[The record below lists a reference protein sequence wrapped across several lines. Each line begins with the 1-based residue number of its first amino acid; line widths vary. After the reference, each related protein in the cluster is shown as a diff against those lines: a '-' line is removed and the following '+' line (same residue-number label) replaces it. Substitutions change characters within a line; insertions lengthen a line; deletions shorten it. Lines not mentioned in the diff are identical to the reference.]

1 MFNMFFAANYPF
13 LVTLDILSVMNN
25 NYTLD
30 SLRRVPKQKIDM
42 YNYLTN
48 W

>member
-1 MFNMFFAANYPF
+1 MFFAANYPF

-25 NYTLD
+25 DYALD
-30 SLRRVPKQKIDM
+30 SLRRVPKQKIEA